1 MRLSSRHMLICA
13 DNKCSARTVECRA
26 HESDP
31 CGNLRAIFLQLTS
44 KSVRVQNRGVKE
56 ESLCSTTEGRAK

>member
-13 DNKCSARTVECRA
+13 DNKCSGRTVELGGRLVVEAHTRA
-26 HESDP
+26 HESDL

-44 KSVRVQNRGVKE
+44 KSVRVQTE
-56 ESLCSTTEGRAK
+56 E